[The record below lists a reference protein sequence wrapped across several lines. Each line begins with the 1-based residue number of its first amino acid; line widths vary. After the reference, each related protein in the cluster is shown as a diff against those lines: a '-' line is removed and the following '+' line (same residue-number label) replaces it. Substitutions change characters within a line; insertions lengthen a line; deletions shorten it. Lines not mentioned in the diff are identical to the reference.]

1 METINKS
8 NTAKQLISTS
18 TGMKTSDGDGVS
30 MVRLIGTN
38 ELNMVDPFLLLD
50 AFSSDEPNDYIG
62 GFPSHPHRG
71 FETVT
76 YLLDGKMRHKDNAGN
91 EGVIEAGG
99 VQWMTAGKG
108 IVHSEMPE
116 QENGLL
122 SGFQLWVNLPA
133 TSKMTEPKYQ
143 EFSPS
148 EIPLERWD
156 NGTEIRV
163 IAGKTELG
171 TEGPVKND
179 YVSPLFLDVSLT
191 LDNAFEQKVN
201 IDDNTLIYVIKGE
214 VVIGKG
220 SGNTT
225 AKDMQIISEKNIG
238 ILEQGSLLSV
248 TSLTDTA
255 RFLII
260 SALPLNEP
268 VARGGPFVM
277 NTEDEVRQAFSDYR
291 SNRF

>member
-1 METINKS
+1 MEALS
-8 NTAKQLISTS
+8 NSNSVKELIST
-18 TGMKTSDGDGVS
+18 TKGMKTTDGDGVS
-30 MVRLIGTN
+30 MVRLIGSA
-38 ELNMVDPFLLLD
+38 ELNMLDPFLLLD

-91 EGVIEAGG
+91 EGLIEAGG

-133 TSKMTEPKYQ
+133 ENKMVEPQYQ
-143 EFSPS
+143 EFSAAEVPV
-148 EIPLERWD
+148 EHWE

-163 IAGKTELG
+163 ITGKTQQG
-171 TEGPVKND
+171 TKGPVNNT
-179 YVSPLFLDVSLT
+179 YVSPLFMDVALKAGK
-191 LDNAFEQKVN
+191 AFQQE
-201 IDDNTLIYVIKGE
+201 IDVEDNTLIYVIDGE
-214 VVIGKG
+214 VSIGNEKQTL
-220 SGNTT
+220 S
-225 AKDMQIISEKNIG
+225 AKNIG
-238 ILEQGSLLSV
+238 ILEQGDEIKV
-248 TSLTDTA
+248 TSKTDQA
-255 RFLII
+255 RFLVI
-260 SALPLNEP
+260 SAKPLNEP

-277 NTEDEVRQAFSDYR
+277 NTEDQVRQAFSDYR